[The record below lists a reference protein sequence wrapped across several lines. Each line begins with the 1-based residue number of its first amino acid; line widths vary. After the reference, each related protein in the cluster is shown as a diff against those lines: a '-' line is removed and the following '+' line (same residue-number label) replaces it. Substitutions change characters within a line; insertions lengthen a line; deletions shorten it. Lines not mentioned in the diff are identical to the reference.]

1 MPRLRPP
8 AQPSRAAQPPDPQR
22 LPQRWALIV
31 LVAIAAAFAGYLA
44 EGSVAAIT
52 LGVVVLLAGDQVL
65 E

>member
-1 MPRLRPP
+1 
-8 AQPSRAAQPPDPQR
+8 
-22 LPQRWALIV
+22 